1 MPKKKCEIMTL
12 AAPYD
17 PKNIFAKILS
27 GEIPCAKV
35 YEDARILSFMDAFP
49 QSKGHTLV
57 IPKVKARNLFDIP
70 SEHLQNL
77 IAHTQK
83 IGRAV
88 QSALEPDGIQI
99 LQFNGE
105 AAGQTVFH
113 IHFHI
118 VPRWHDMT
126 LKTHASGT
134 MADLDQL
141 NALAARIKA
150 KL

>member
-1 MPKKKCEIMTL
+1 MSLYTQ
-12 AAPYD
+12 YD

-27 GEIPCAKV
+27 GDIPCAKV
-35 YEDARILSFMDAFP
+35 YEDARVLSFMDAFP

-57 IPKVKARNLFDIP
+57 IPKVKATNIFDIT
-70 SEHLQNL
+70 SENLQNL
-77 IAHTQK
+77 IHQTQR
-83 IGRAV
+83 IARAV
-88 QSALEPDGIQI
+88 HAALEPEGLQL

-105 AAGQTVFH
+105 AGGQTVFH

-118 VPRWHDMT
+118 VPRWHDMS
-126 LKTHASGT
+126 LKTHATGK

-141 NALAARIKA
+141 MDTAQRIKA

>member
-1 MPKKKCEIMTL
+1 MSLQTQ
-12 AAPYD
+12 YD

-27 GEIPCAKV
+27 GEIPSAKV

-57 IPKVKARNLFDIP
+57 IPKVNACNLFDIAP
-70 SEHLQNL
+70 DDLQNL
-77 IAHTQK
+77 IVRTQT

-88 QSALEPDGIQI
+88 RDALAPDGIR
-99 LQFNGE
+99 LMQFNGE
-105 AAGQTVFH
+105 AGGQTVFH

-118 VPRWHDMT
+118 IPVWEGENERPHAAGKMAGMNE
-126 LKTHASGT
+126 LK
-134 MADLDQL
+134 D
-141 NALAARIKA
+141 LAAQIKA

>member
-1 MPKKKCEIMTL
+1 MSLIL
-12 AAPYD
+12 PYD

-27 GEIPCAKV
+27 GDVPCAKV

-49 QSKGHTLV
+49 QAKGHTLV
-57 IPKVKARNLFDIP
+57 IPKVKATNLFDIR
-70 SEHLQNL
+70 SEDLQNL
-77 IAHTQK
+77 IHHTQK
-83 IGRAV
+83 VARAV
-88 QSALEPDGIQI
+88 KEALDPEGIQVF
-99 LQFNGE
+99 QFNGE

-126 LKTHASGT
+126 LRTHAKGV
-134 MADLDQL
+134 MADLKDL
-141 NALAARIKA
+141 TDTAARIKA